1 MDPIS
6 ANSELHLR
14 ELIAHAMAVQGEK
27 ADLNH
32 IDVGAISNFEGLFEG
47 SPFNGNISHWHV
59 SQGIYADN
67 MFKNSAF
74 DGDISHWN
82 GQWLQTADGM
92 FSNSVFN
99 GDISQWNTSS
109 VLDAQIMF
117 HSSGFARDISA
128 WNLSPQAKTLFMFA
142 KNPKDRAAQTPT
154 EWVVRAFLTDLIKDG
169 YTCDP
174 SLSLGRAMSEYH
186 RLSAALGFDPNDMPR
201 DVLNLHHALQT
212 REPSYPVDRLLE
224 PN

>member
-1 MDPIS
+1 MPIRPN
-6 ANSELHLR
+6 ADTAVATTPEHLR
-14 ELIAHAMAVQGEK
+14 DLVQAAIEQHGPHC
-27 ADLNH
+27 DLNT
-32 IDVGAISNFEGLFEG
+32 IDVSRIDDFDFVFKD
-47 SPFNGNISHWHV
+47 SP
-59 SQGIYADN
+59 
-67 MFKNSAF
+67 
-74 DGDISHWN
+74 
-82 GQWLQTADGM
+82 
-92 FSNSVFN
+92 FN

-117 HSSGFARDISA
+117 HISGFARDISA

-142 KNPKDRAAQTPT
+142 KNPKGRAAQTPT

-174 SLSLGRAMSEYH
+174 SLSLVQAMSEYH

>member
-1 MDPIS
+1 MEI
-6 ANSELHLR
+6 LR
-14 ELIAHAMAVQGEK
+14 
-27 ADLNH
+27 
-32 IDVGAISNFEGLFEG
+32 IDDFDFVFED
-47 SPFNGNISHWHV
+47 SP
-59 SQGIYADN
+59 
-67 MFKNSAF
+67 
-74 DGDISHWN
+74 
-82 GQWLQTADGM
+82 
-92 FSNSVFN
+92 FN

-117 HSSGFARDISA
+117 HISGFARDISA

-142 KNPKDRAAQTPT
+142 KNPKGRAAQTPT

-174 SLSLGRAMSEYH
+174 SLSLVQAMSEYH

>member
-1 MDPIS
+1 MPIRPT
-6 ANSELHLR
+6 ADTAVATTPEHLR
-14 ELIAHAMAVQGEK
+14 DLVQAAIEQHGPHC
-27 ADLNH
+27 DLNT
-32 IDVGAISNFEGLFEG
+32 IDVSRIDDFDFVFED
-47 SPFNGNISHWHV
+47 SPFNGDLSRWNTSRV
-59 SQGIYADN
+59 VCMRQ
-67 MFKNSAF
+67 MFEWSP
-74 DGDISHWN
+74 
-82 GQWLQTADGM
+82 
-92 FSNSVFN
+92 FN

-142 KNPKDRAAQTPT
+142 KNPKGRAAQTPT

-174 SLSLGRAMSEYH
+174 SLSLGQAMSEYH

-224 PN
+224 TN

>member
-1 MDPIS
+1 MPIRPT
-6 ANSELHLR
+6 ADTAVATTPEHLR
-14 ELIAHAMAVQGEK
+14 DLVQAAIEQHGPHC
-27 ADLNH
+27 DLNT
-32 IDVGAISNFEGLFEG
+32 IDVSRIDDFDFVFED
-47 SPFNGNISHWHV
+47 SPFNGDLSRWNTSRV
-59 SQGIYADN
+59 VCMRQ
-67 MFKNSAF
+67 MFEWSP
-74 DGDISHWN
+74 
-82 GQWLQTADGM
+82 
-92 FSNSVFN
+92 FN

-117 HSSGFARDISA
+117 HISGFTRDISA

-142 KNPKDRAAQTPT
+142 KNPKGRAAQTPT

-174 SLSLGRAMSEYH
+174 SLSLVQAMSEYH